1 MILRDIAVPTALA
14 TPGMLVAD
22 LFYECIRSQMP
33 GLPFRDASG
42 RISGK
47 ASIRHILKMTCLPD
61 YLTRH
66 SHILGD
72 NMDHLR
78 LPEMHSRQVLTQTI
92 DDFILPTLPQVNS
105 SAPISKA
112 LAIMEQHHTTYLFI
126 IDGNNFFGAVSIMS
140 LAAEMLKLSADQ

>member
-22 LFYECIRSQMP
+22 LFSACSHAQMP
-33 GLPFRDASG
+33 GIPYRDNSG

-66 SHILGD
+66 SHFLGD
-72 NMDHLR
+72 SIDHLR
-78 LPEMHSRQVLTQTI
+78 LPELHCRDILNRSI
-92 DDFILPTLPQVNS
+92 DEFILPKLSQVNS
-105 SAPISKA
+105 GAPISKA
-112 LAIMEQHHTTYLFI
+112 LAIMEQDDTTYIFI
-126 IDGNNFFGAVSIMS
+126 IDGNNYFGAVSIMS
-140 LAAEMLKLSADQ
+140 LANEMLKMSAQP